1 MLVRLEMDEERMSFL
16 SFDSLTA
23 CAMFRSLAAHLAA
36 GIVLGIFYFHA
47 LWWIARLFALGG
59 RATTTVALMIG
70 RFALLGGLL
79 ALASLEGALPLLVMV
94 LGVFIAR
101 SAVMCRVGEATP

>member
-1 MLVRLEMDEERMSFL
+1 M
-16 SFDSLTA
+16 
-23 CAMFRSLAAHLAA
+23 
-36 GIVLGIFYFHA
+36 
-47 LWWIARLFALGG
+47 GG

-79 ALASLEGALPLLVMV
+79 ALASLEGALPLLVMA

-101 SAVMCRVGEATP
+101 SAVMRRVGEATP